1 MADSVSKKAWG
12 SDKLQVLEDIKNVMK
27 SKELKIEQAM
37 DELNLSDE
45 ELETI
50 LCFYCEIDKFLKKS
64 DGKANKNSTIQ
75 QYETLQKWHTKCRNL
90 LIEIDGMPYNKK
102 ISFASW
108 IKEKY
113 KKRNMELTDDE
124 EKRNMELTDDEEKR
138 NMELTDDEKKLNME
152 LTDDEKEYVKY
163 HITGGIIAIL
173 FPYFSRAF
181 EKPQGN
187 DDYWNKNNNRAKK
200 RIQYENIPWSR
211 MSYDLEEEQPW
222 EKYEK
227 NINFGDLTWAERKL
241 YEWILDNIVVD
252 DSNDVKKQKWENIDL
267 KKRKKLIEILEDLM
281 DENWMNLCDM
291 QEDLMD
297 IIIEKLEAPVTF
309 RINNNMKELMKIIE
323 SMEIM
328 SFYGNNEKDE
338 SNKNDVNGEKKEEI
352 SLEYIEETIQ
362 SLTEKMREK
371 AKTMKKEEE
380 ARLNN
385 EVMERLKKK
394 KNGYIEG
401 LLKKNKDLEGQIM
414 EIVKKEIPNIKVT
427 TLFSDEE
434 LFKKKIKKRI
444 KNETKQKQLLDSIE
458 KLFIEKQKIS
468 DEIGELMGTEELIM
482 TIEKAIQ
489 SDQED

>member
-113 KKRNMELTDDE
+113 KKR
-124 EKRNMELTDDEEKR
+124 
-138 NMELTDDEKKLNME
+138 NME